1 MHKILALAL
10 AGACSAAAA
19 QTPANNP
26 MPDGSRDTYIG
37 LGVATAP
44 VYEGSAQRRTRALPV
59 VQAAWSNGVF
69 ISGLSAG
76 MHLSNDP
83 SLEYGPLL
91 AIQPRRSESGLGGD
105 VGMVEDG
112 SDLTLIDEPGLIG
125 TYRDQAPDGHRL
137 TGMDVQR
144 ARLLAGG
151 FLNYYLTP
159 RVRLINSVLFGSGN
173 EGNGAVWRTGL
184 QHVSARLARHHFLS
198 VGVGVTVA
206 NRKHNQA
213 YFGVSPV
220 ESMLGINP
228 EYEAEGG
235 LKDVHVNA
243 RWNWAFSPS
252 WLLTTGMQ
260 ATRLRGSA
268 ADSPLTERPTNLTV
282 STAIA
287 YRF

>member
-1 MHKILALAL
+1 MHKILVLVL

-26 MPDGSRDTYIG
+26 MPDGSRDTYVG
-37 LGVATAP
+37 LGVASAP
-44 VYEGSAQRRTRALPV
+44 VYEGSAQRRVRALPV

-76 MHLSNDP
+76 MHLSSGP

-91 AIQPRRSESGLGGD
+91 AIQPRRSESGLAGD
-105 VGMVEDG
+105 VGIVEDG
-112 SDLTLIDEPGLIG
+112 SDLTMIADPGLIR
-125 TYRDQAPDGHRL
+125 TFRDMSADGHRL

-151 FLNYYLTP
+151 FLNYYLSP
-159 RVRLINSVLFGSGN
+159 QVRLTNSVLVGSGN

-198 VGVGVTVA
+198 VGVGVTLA

-213 YFGVSPV
+213 YFGVSPE
-220 ESMLGINP
+220 ESMLSMNP
-228 EYEAEGG
+228 EYAAEGG
-235 LKDVHVNA
+235 LKDVHANA
-243 RWNWAFSPS
+243 RWNWAFNPS
-252 WLLTTGMQ
+252 WLLTTGVQ

>member
-1 MHKILALAL
+1 MEKFLALVL

-44 VYEGSAQRRTRALPV
+44 VYEGSGQRRVRALPV
-59 VQAAWSNGVF
+59 MQAAWSNGVF
-69 ISGLSAG
+69 IAGLSAG
-76 MHLSNDP
+76 MHLSSQP
-83 SLEYGPLL
+83 SLEYGPLV

-105 VGMVEDG
+105 AGLVVDG
-112 SDLTLIDEPGLIG
+112 SDWNIIPDPGFISPF
-125 TYRDQAPDGHRL
+125 RDGKGDGNLL

-159 RVRLINSVLFGSGN
+159 QLRLTNSLLFGSGN
-173 EGNGAVWRTGL
+173 DGNGAQWKIGV
-184 QHVSARLARHHFLS
+184 QHVNTRLAPNHFLS
-198 VGVGVTVA
+198 VGVGTTLV
-206 NRKHNQA
+206 NQRHNQA
-213 YFGVSPV
+213 YFGVSEI
-220 ESMLGINP
+220 ESILGVNP
-228 EYEAEGG
+228 QYTAEGG
-235 LKDVHVNA
+235 LKDVHMNA
-243 RWNWAFSPS
+243 RWNWAFNPS
-252 WLLTTGMQ
+252 WLLTTGVQ
-260 ATRLRGSA
+260 PSRLRGSA
-268 ADSPLTERPTNLTV
+268 AASPLTERPTNLTV